1 MRWPRTGWA
10 EDIRSCHH
18 GTMTN
23 LPDANRLDA
32 NLPVSNLLDGCP
44 DRPLADEIFT
54 EILARDGMRIERIVS
69 TGQATPAEA
78 PWDQDHDEWVLLL
91 AGSASLRLDG
101 AADRALRPGDHAF
114 IPARRRH
121 WVLWTDPARPTV
133 WLAVHW
139 PPKPA

>member
-1 MRWPRTGWA
+1 
-10 EDIRSCHH
+10 
-18 GTMTN
+18 MTN
-23 LPDANRLDA
+23 LLDA

-54 EILARDGMRIERIVS
+54 EILARDGVRIERIVS

-101 AADRALRPGDHAF
+101 AADRVLRPGDHAF